1 MKEVSLFFGDLIRYL
16 PIEHESGNNLF
27 ILSSKLVFQIGDY
40 FVRHLFETRHRGAFE
55 LAYVGF
61 TSVCETFWKC
71 KSNVYNQQP
80 NKWLEHVLEL
90 IQSDKARFKL
100 CSTRRGGGIPF
111 FFQAII
117 TTELVENGRKSLDK
131 SMNILLKLAKQTYDD
146 DLLNFSKVLSM
157 YVLSALFKDTRLG
170 EDVLRYAENA
180 LIIAISGFDSIFWNV
195 RNASTLLFSSLIN
208 RIFGVNRSREEISKK
223 NSLPGKIFFLKF
235 PQLYDFFIQIIQ
247 ESIDNIEYIYIIFN
261 M

>member
-16 PIEHESGNNLF
+16 PIEHESVGDNMFILSSKLVFQIGDYFVRHLFFGDLIRYLPIEHESVGDNMF

-100 CSTRRGGGIPF
+100 CSTRRGGEIPF
-111 FFQAII
+111 FFQA
-117 TTELVENGRKSLDK
+117 
-131 SMNILLKLAKQTYDD
+131 LKI
-146 DLLNFSKVLSM
+146 F
-157 YVLSALFKDTRLG
+157 
-170 EDVLRYAENA
+170 
-180 LIIAISGFDSIFWNV
+180 IFW
-195 RNASTLLFSSLIN
+195 L
-208 RIFGVNRSREEISKK
+208 
-223 NSLPGKIFFLKF
+223 
-235 PQLYDFFIQIIQ
+235 
-247 ESIDNIEYIYIIFN
+247 
-261 M
+261 